1 MSDEINEGIRV
12 LVERI
17 KTHPEEFFDEYGRT
31 KPDGKWR
38 TALDIIYQRRNGIR
52 SMFNDDELELVDT
65 TIRKVERARFTTQ
78 VLSILFEDDPKR
90 VTNQYYQKPK
100 PKLMGQ
106 GVMLCLPPS
115 PQPAVGD
122 IVKNTGR

>member
-38 TALDIIYQRRNGIR
+38 TTLDIIYQRRNGIR

-65 TIRKVERARFTTQ
+65 TIRKIERARFTTQ
-78 VLSILFEDDPKR
+78 VLSILFDDDPKR
-90 VTNQYYQKPK
+90 FTNQYYQNPK
-100 PKLMGQ
+100 PKTKTVTHGA
-106 GVMLCLPPS
+106 GSYAFS
-115 PQPAVGD
+115 PALTPASG
-122 IVKNTGR
+122 G

>member
-31 KPDGKWR
+31 LLDGKWR
-38 TALDIIYQRRNGIR
+38 TTLDIIYQRRNGIR

-78 VLSILFEDDPKR
+78 VLSILFDDDPKR
-90 VTNQYYQKPK
+90 FTNQYYQNPK
-100 PKLMGQ
+100 PKRK
-106 GVMLCLPPS
+106 P
-115 PQPAVGD
+115 
-122 IVKNTGR
+122 